1 MNGSKRSIAGLAACS
16 LLTLAGC
23 ALKPAWHWEKPG
35 ATERDYTTDV
45 NQCKTVT
52 YPDTTGMVT
61 NEGVRRMFA
70 CMEGK
75 GWTKVA
81 N

>member
-1 MNGSKRSIAGLAACS
+1 M
-16 LLTLAGC
+16 
-23 ALKPAWHWEKPG
+23 ALGKAG
-35 ATERDYTTDV
+35 ATERDYTVDL
-45 NQCKTVT
+45 NQCKTAT

-70 CMEGK
+70 CMESK
-75 GWTKVA
+75 GWSKVA